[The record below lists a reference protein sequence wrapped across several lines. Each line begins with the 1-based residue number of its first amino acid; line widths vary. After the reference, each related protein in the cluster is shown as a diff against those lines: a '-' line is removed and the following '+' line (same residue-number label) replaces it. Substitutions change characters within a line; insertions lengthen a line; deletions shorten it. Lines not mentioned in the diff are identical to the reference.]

1 MLSIAERIISGE
13 IEPPPVAKLIG
24 FNLRSVEPGRAVL
37 DMEAGPQHWNPMGG
51 LHGGIL
57 CDLTDAAM
65 GIAYS
70 STLAEGEAFATV
82 ELKINFLRPVKQGHL
97 TAEGRVV
104 SGGRTL
110 GYAEAEVRDEGGRL
124 IAKAS
129 STCKTLRPSQP
140 VAS

>member
-1 MLSIAERIISGE
+1 MLDVAERIMSGE
-13 IEPPPVAKLIG
+13 VEPPPVAKLIG
-24 FNLRSVEPGRAVL
+24 FNLRSVERGRAVL
-37 DMEAGPQHWNPMGG
+37 DMKAGPQHWNPMGG

-65 GIAYS
+65 GIAYA

-82 ELKINFLRPVKQGHL
+82 ELKINFLRPVREGRL
-97 TAEGRVV
+97 VAEGWVV

-110 GYAEAEVRDEGGRL
+110 GYTEAEVRDEGGRL

-129 STCKTLRPSQP
+129 STCKTLRREEG
-140 VAS
+140 